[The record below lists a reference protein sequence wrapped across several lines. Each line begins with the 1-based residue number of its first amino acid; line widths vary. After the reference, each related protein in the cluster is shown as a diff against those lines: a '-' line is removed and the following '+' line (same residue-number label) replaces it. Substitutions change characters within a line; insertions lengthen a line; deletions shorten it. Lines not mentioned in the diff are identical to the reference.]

1 MYTKKCTHPFNG
13 HFPGTTQVSQY
24 QNGKTNRDV
33 TRSRQTT
40 MPSPQHRVFTGRM
53 PFVLRN
59 EQHQSTNTH
68 THIYTYTEAVSI
80 RRLKNHEVAVW
91 ATV

>member
-1 MYTKKCTHPFNG
+1 
-13 HFPGTTQVSQY
+13 
-24 QNGKTNRDV
+24 
-33 TRSRQTT
+33 
-40 MPSPQHRVFTGRM
+40 M